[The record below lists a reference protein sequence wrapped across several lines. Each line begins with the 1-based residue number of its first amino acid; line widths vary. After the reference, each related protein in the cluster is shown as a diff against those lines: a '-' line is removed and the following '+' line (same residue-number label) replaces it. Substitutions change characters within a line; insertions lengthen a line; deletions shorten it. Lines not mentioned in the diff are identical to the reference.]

1 MANPLHLPSS
11 RLSEQ
16 QSVVEDLLDDDFTP
30 EELSLVQQMLPPE
43 RFLRVLSALRE
54 AVGRR
59 SCPSKD
65 YYADSF
71 TTPVQQVQPQ
81 GLLTQ
86 GNPSTS
92 WGQGQAISPW
102 TDRHESYSSDDEGVL
117 TPPRQVATAA
127 EQFQNRLG
135 HVAKPYSRT
144 WSSDDEDECVS
155 SAADAAEE
163 EGVMRPD
170 KAARHAQAEVETQAG
185 YSSDGTDRPPEVE
198 EAWETDQHNATGE
211 AQEQQ
216 QQHISPGLQQQ
227 QQKSKAALRVGQMH
241 STDSVHSFLS
251 RLNQPTQHQSPLQS
265 KSSLLPHQ
273 ARFEMQSQS
282 QSKPAWQSQ
291 PLQSRPDPKLGP
303 RQQLPDASS
312 LPGWSGVGGTHSL
325 TPGAAVRQASDRQT
339 YLRGGSSPSEEGSY
353 QGRVVEQADVASSPV
368 QAAVAAVAGRL
379 QSVQQGLASA
389 EGRLAE
395 LTGRRPVKRQLEA
408 AEVEDRA
415 ADSAMQEGSDATLSE
430 PCGIADIIRR
440 FDSGSAWGSLL
451 HSPKSQSHSMQSL
464 RSQGKSQ
471 LSPQRA
477 KDSPRICALRPGQ
490 HECHEHA
497 QTGKKAALLPGRDER
512 WDDES
517 ALAARQAANVDIPL
531 VKDSSSLEPQHA
543 ALGGQRSQSKG
554 NSALPQLK
562 GQGSLVMPQLRG
574 QGSSMRGDQWLP
586 QQWLEPDEQLPEVEA
601 AAASPR
607 DRMHAAMEAVRAA
620 ERAVK
625 AAAVLSPRRQG

>member
-163 EGVMRPD
+163 EG
-170 KAARHAQAEVETQAG
+170 
-185 YSSDGTDRPPEVE
+185 
-198 EAWETDQHNATGE
+198 
-211 AQEQQ
+211 
-216 QQHISPGLQQQ
+216 
-227 QQKSKAALRVGQMH
+227 
-241 STDSVHSFLS
+241 
-251 RLNQPTQHQSPLQS
+251 
-265 KSSLLPHQ
+265 
-273 ARFEMQSQS
+273 
-282 QSKPAWQSQ
+282 
-291 PLQSRPDPKLGP
+291 
-303 RQQLPDASS
+303 
-312 LPGWSGVGGTHSL
+312 
-325 TPGAAVRQASDRQT
+325 
-339 YLRGGSSPSEEGSY
+339 
-353 QGRVVEQADVASSPV
+353 
-368 QAAVAAVAGRL
+368 AAVAAVAGRL